1 MSKVIYLDGTET
13 LVLTREMVLGYR
25 DTMASPIND
34 WEATLLMMI
43 VEAHKVPGTT
53 VVGRY
58 EPMSSPPPR
67 QIEQL
72 VNELFRSRFL
82 SIPSNRCQFRVYAQE
97 MVLQFFTANRG
108 PTIHDDLKRIDLG
121 WNSFP

>member
-13 LVLTREMVLGYR
+13 LILTREMVLGHR

-58 EPMSSPPPR
+58 DPKASPPPR

-72 VNELFRSRFL
+72 ANELFKTRFL
-82 SIPSNRCQFRVYAQE
+82 NIPNNRYQFRLYPRE
-97 MVLQFFTANRG
+97 MVLQFFTRNS
-108 PTIHDDLKRIDLG
+108 PQSIYDDYKRIDLG